1 MKCVIVVDHS
11 LPVGLLANA
20 SAVLAMSIGNQ
31 INDIIG
37 EDVLDRDG
45 SLHRGITQ
53 VTVPVLK
60 GDAERIRSLRDQ
72 LINLGNGTL
81 YFVDFCDVAQKS
93 KDYGHYASRMQQT
106 SADRLNYL
114 GIAICG
120 PDKAVNSLTGNL
132 GLLR

>member
-20 SAVLAMSIGNQ
+20 SAVLAMSIGNKIQ
-31 INDIIG
+31 DIIG

-45 SLHRGITQ
+45 SLHRGITRL
-53 VTVPVLK
+53 TVPVLK
-60 GDAERIRSLRDQ
+60 GDAERIRSLRDR
-72 LINLGNGTL
+72 LMNLEKGNL
-81 YFVDFCDVAQKS
+81 FFVDFCDLAQQS
-93 KDYGHYASRMQQT
+93 RDYGHYASRMRQT
-106 SADRLNYL
+106 PSNGLNYL

-120 PDKAVNSLTGNL
+120 PDKTVTSLTGNL

>member
-1 MKCVIVVDHS
+1 MKCVIVVDHN

-31 INDIIG
+31 INDIVG
-37 EDVLDRDG
+37 GDVLDRDG

-60 GDAERIRSLRDQ
+60 GDAERIRSLRDR
-72 LINLGNGTL
+72 LVNLDNGDL
-81 YFVDFCDVAQKS
+81 FFVDFCDVAQQS
-93 KDYGHYASRMQQT
+93 KDYGHYASRLRQT
-106 SADRLNYL
+106 PADRLSYL

-120 PDKAVNSLTGNL
+120 PDKAVTSLTGNL